1 MSVSENIF
9 RIMKDRQISQK
20 EFSKLLGVPESTVSD
35 WKRKDKA
42 PSADRILEICAILNV
57 SPYDILLD
65 NSEEIDYIM
74 VDSKTELGRMV
85 LEYNSMNS
93 FQRERLHG
101 YMEGLHG

>member
-65 NSEEIDYIM
+65 NLEEIDYIM

-93 FQRERLHG
+93 FQRERLYG
-101 YMEGLHG
+101 YLEGLRG

>member
-9 RIMKDRQISQK
+9 RIMKERQISQK

-42 PSADRILEICAILNV
+42 PSADRILEICDILNV

-65 NSEEIDYIM
+65 NLEEIDYIM

-93 FQRERLHG
+93 FQRERLYG
-101 YMEGLHG
+101 YLEGLRG